1 MNPDLLLAHFNR
13 ISEAPDAVA
22 RLRRF
27 ILDLAVRGKLVEQDA
42 TSEPASEV
50 LKTIGAEKLRLV
62 RDGEIKKLEVF
73 EPVAAKDIPFPI
85 PQSWEV
91 IRMGW
96 LARKL
101 GAGSTPLGGKSVY
114 QKEGV
119 PFLRSQNVHDGG
131 LRLDDVAFI
140 SRATHDK
147 MSGTHILQND
157 ILLNIT
163 GASIGRC
170 SLVPATFAEG
180 NVSQHVAIIRLF
192 LPAIREFIH
201 LSLISPFFQKVID
214 DVQVGV
220 SREGLSMQRLRLFPM
235 LIPPLEEQRRI
246 VTRVNEL
253 MALCDRLEKSVHE
266 REHRRDRLTT
276 ASFYRLNNVTN
287 VEDFRS
293 SARFHL
299 NHLPRLVT
307 RIDHISEFRKTI
319 LNLAVRGKIALQNPH
334 EEPVAEQLLLNDR
347 VREATAKQDHR
358 ADAERQALLA
368 SEDRW
373 DVPPSWEWCA
383 LADLVLF
390 IDYRGKTPSKIE
402 KGVRLV
408 TAKNVKKGFIN
419 AFPEEFVSER
429 EYNTWM
435 TRGFPIQDDILFT
448 TEAPMGNA
456 AVVRLPERFALAQ
469 RVICFRPYGAVNPD
483 YLALQ
488 LLSQPFQSILD
499 KTATGLTAKG
509 IKAAKL
515 KRLPVALP
523 PLAEQLRIVCAV
535 NEMMQLCEQLE
546 SQLTKAE
553 VERRGLLEAVLHHV
567 LSDARE
573 SPIGAKPDRITNVDR
588 VMSAI

>member
-1 MNPDLLLAHFNR
+1 MNPELLLVHFNR
-13 ISEAPDAVA
+13 ISEAPDAVP

-27 ILDLAVRGKLVEQDA
+27 ILDLAVRGKLVEQNSTD
-42 TSEPASEV
+42 EPASEL
-50 LKTIGAEKLRLV
+50 LKTIQAEKARLV
-62 RDGEIKKLEVF
+62 KEGEIKKLEAF
-73 EPVAAKDIPFPI
+73 EPVTANDVPFPI
-85 PQSWEV
+85 PRSWEV

-131 LRLDDVAFI
+131 LRLDDVALI

-235 LIPPLEEQRRI
+235 LLPPLAEQRRI

-253 MALCDRLEKSVHE
+253 MALCDRLQASRDDQES
-266 REHRRDRLTT
+266 RRQRLAITSLHHLSNGSPSTVFQDR
-276 ASFYRLNNVTN
+276 APFY
-287 VEDFRS
+287 
-293 SARFHL
+293 L
-299 NHLPRLVT
+299 NHLPQLTVLPQQIAPLRQAVLT
-307 RIDHISEFRKTI
+307 
-319 LNLAVRGKIALQNPH
+319 LAVCGQLVRQNPTDQS
-334 EEPVAEQLLLNDR
+334 VNALLSDNDR
-347 VREATAKQDHR
+347 VRHAVACQDRR
-358 ADAERQALLA
+358 ADAERETLLA
-368 SEDRW
+368 SENKWNIPASW
-373 DVPPSWEWCA
+373 DWCA

-390 IDYRGKTPSKIE
+390 IDYRGKTPTKVE
-402 KGVRLV
+402 KGVRLI

-419 AFPEEFVSER
+419 SSPEEFLSER
-429 EYNTWM
+429 EYHAWM
-435 TRGFPIQDDILFT
+435 TRGFPKEGDILFT

-469 RVICFRPYGAVNPD
+469 RVICFRPYSAVD
-483 YLALQ
+483 SDFLALQ
-488 LLSQPFQSILD
+488 LLAEPFQSILD

-515 KRLPVALP
+515 RRLPVAVP
-523 PLAEQLRIVCAV
+523 PLAEQRRIVAKFK
-535 NEMMQLCEQLE
+535 ELSQLCDQLE
-546 SQLTKAE
+546 SQLTKTQDQKCS
-553 VERRGLLEAVLHHV
+553 LLEAVLYRS
-567 LSDARE
+567 LNDE
-573 SPIGAKPDRITNVDR
+573 SKASTMATQLATRSVDTI
-588 VMSAI
+588 MSAI